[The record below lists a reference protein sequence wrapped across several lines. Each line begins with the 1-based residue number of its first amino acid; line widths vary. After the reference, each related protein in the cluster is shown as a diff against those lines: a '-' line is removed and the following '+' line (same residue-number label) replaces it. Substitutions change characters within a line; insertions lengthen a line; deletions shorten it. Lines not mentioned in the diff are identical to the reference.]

1 MLDTRSR
8 ATSARARKA
17 LSSEVTMLHAFLI
30 LSLLSPAP
38 TASADSLDACAL
50 FTRDE
55 VAKAAG
61 EEARKPRPSSV
72 NPAIHSSCTTTSSTS
87 QLSVHVYIER
97 KETKEMLQMSLKAL
111 KGVAKGQTS
120 QALKPVSGLGDEAYW
135 GQISPTNGQFHVIIG
150 TTMLG
155 INTYGKGPGAGTMEK
170 TRPIADLV
178 VKRFKERYGK

>member
-1 MLDTRSR
+1 MLDTAAERR
-8 ATSARARKA
+8 ALSRKA
-17 LSSEVTMLHAFLI
+17 SSSEVRMLHAFLI
-30 LSLLSPAP
+30 LSLLSPVPSA
-38 TASADSLDACAL
+38 AADSLDACAL
-50 FTRDE
+50 FTREE

-61 EEARKPRPSSV
+61 ENARKPRPSNV
-72 NPAIHSSCTTTSSTS
+72 NRALHSSCITTSSTS

-97 KETKEMLQMSLKAL
+97 KETKEMLQMALKAL
-111 KGVAKGQTS
+111 KGVAKDQTS

-135 GQISPTNGQFHVIIG
+135 GQISPTNGQFHVIVG